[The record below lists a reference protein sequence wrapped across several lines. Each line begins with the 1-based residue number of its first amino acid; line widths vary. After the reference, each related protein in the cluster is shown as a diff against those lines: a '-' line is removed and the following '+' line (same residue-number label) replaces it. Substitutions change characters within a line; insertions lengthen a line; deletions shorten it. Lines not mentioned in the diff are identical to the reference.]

1 MSRDVAQLLEC
12 LPNMHAKWVPS
23 PVPQKLGIVV
33 HACHPKHLE
42 VEAGESEVQDHF
54 PHMTSLW
61 AASAT
66 RDPVQPKKWCSDWVP
81 TSPSSSELLTG

>member
-1 MSRDVAQLLEC
+1 MSRDVVQLLEC

-42 VEAGESEVQDHF
+42 VEAGESEVQGH
-54 PHMTSLW
+54 PHYLVS
-61 AASAT
+61 
-66 RDPVQPKKWCSDWVP
+66 
-81 TSPSSSELLTG
+81 